1 MIEINLFL
9 IYSAWAIFK
18 WIWKKIEKSVFLYH
32 LRSDSKRIDVRFDIV
47 WKWLNDKE
55 KKWTRDEYEKLRE
68 KERHRKW
75 HFYAENSGL
84 DTSALSFH
92 GWHSSLAICMRA
104 TWTIRSADNSRISQK
119 QSINLRN
126 YEKMLKRTKGKE
138 GRLLEDETTTKRE
151 QRKRWKERMTR
162 K

>member
-1 MIEINLFL
+1 MINLFL
-9 IYSAWAIFK
+9 MYSVWALFK
-18 WIWKKIEKSVFLYH
+18 WISKKIEKRVFLYH

-55 KKWTRDEYEKLRE
+55 KKWTPDEYEKLRE

-92 GWHSSLAICMRA
+92 GWHSSLAICMRE